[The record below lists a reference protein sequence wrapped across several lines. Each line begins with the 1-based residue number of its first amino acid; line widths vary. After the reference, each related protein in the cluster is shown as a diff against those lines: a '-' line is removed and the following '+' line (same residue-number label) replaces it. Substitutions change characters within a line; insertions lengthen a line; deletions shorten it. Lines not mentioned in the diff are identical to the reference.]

1 MTVSS
6 KLGSWMVF
14 FPGPAI
20 PVTTT
25 VPRLRIA
32 VNAAATT
39 SSVTTPTVIR
49 AWSAPTPLVTSVTI
63 SCAVSASA
71 AV

>member
-1 MTVSS
+1 MMVSS

-32 VNAAATT
+32 AKAAVIT
-39 SSVTTPTVIR
+39 SSVTTPTVTR
-49 AWSAPTPLVTSVTI
+49 AWSAPTPG
-63 SCAVSASA
+63 
-71 AV
+71 